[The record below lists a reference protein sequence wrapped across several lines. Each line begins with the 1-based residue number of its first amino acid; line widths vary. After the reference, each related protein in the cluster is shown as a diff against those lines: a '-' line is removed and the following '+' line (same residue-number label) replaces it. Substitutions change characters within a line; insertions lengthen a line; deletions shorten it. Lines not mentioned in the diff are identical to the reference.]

1 MYHVILPYY
10 IFQVLGLAL
19 GSVGIW
25 IRVDFDTDKYKNVL
39 DPVFRL
45 CEEEDHEFEF
55 TISVHMDTITY
66 FLIFLGVAIMA
77 TGCVG
82 VCGTKREK
90 ATLMAMVNVFIL
102 EKWSEYSKRVKCCLN
117 GYC

>member
-1 MYHVILPYY
+1 VALNSEILDFN
-10 IFQVLGLAL
+10 FQVLGLAL

-25 IRVDFDTDKYKNVL
+25 IRVDFDTDKYKYVL

-90 ATLMAMVNVFIL
+90 GTLMAMV
-102 EKWSEYSKRVKCCLN
+102 SA
-117 GYC
+117 